1 MTNIDDIT
9 QEELD
14 KLQED
19 IIQAYEPGDIIPHG
33 FLRERLKCPVPGFNQ
48 RNGIDHYNK
57 RRDEADMEYM
67 RRMELLK
74 EKLLKNCSVCLCACV
89 GRGYRYVPPEDQVE
103 YAYNRYMRKQ
113 RKLSNSTSMI
123 IDNVQKVA
131 GENGKQN
138 DLRSR
143 FAIMDYVTRINR
155 RGSKA
160 DNLES

>member
-1 MTNIDDIT
+1 MANIDDIT

-19 IIQAYEPGDIIPHG
+19 IIQAYGPGDVIPHG
-33 FLRERLKCPVPGFNQ
+33 FLRNRLKCPVPRFDQ
-48 RNGIDHYNK
+48 KRSIDHYNK

-74 EKLLKNCSVCLCACV
+74 EKLLKNYSVCLCACV
-89 GRGYRYVPPEDQVE
+89 GRGYRYVPPENQVE
-103 YAYNRYMRKQ
+103 YAYNRYIRKQ
-113 RKLSNSTSMI
+113 RKLSGSTNMI

-131 GENGKQN
+131 GDNGKQN

-143 FAIMDYVTRINR
+143 FAMMDYVMRINR
-155 RGSKA
+155 RGNRTG
-160 DNLES
+160 NLES